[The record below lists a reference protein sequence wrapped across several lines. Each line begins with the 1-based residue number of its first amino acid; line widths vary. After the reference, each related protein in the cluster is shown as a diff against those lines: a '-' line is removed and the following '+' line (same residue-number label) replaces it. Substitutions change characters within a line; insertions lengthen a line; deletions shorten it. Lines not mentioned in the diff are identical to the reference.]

1 MHPFAL
7 NEKQVEQVSGG
18 IFKGMIIAPPLTPI
32 YPFPPKD
39 EEYSTDALGEEGGW
53 VPPTVPAV

>member
-18 IFKGMIIAPPLTPI
+18 IFTGMRIDPPLTPI
-32 YPFPPKD
+32 YAFPPKD
-39 EEYSTDALGEEGGW
+39 IEYSTDALGEEGGW
-53 VPPTVPAV
+53 VPQPLPLD